1 MSGQSDSTNF
11 SRRRFLTTTAAAA
24 TAPLLAGAAHARPSD
39 SAQTAPGMFRL
50 VREIPVEAGYDLL
63 VAGGG
68 PAGVAAA
75 VSAARSG
82 AKVLLIEATGC
93 LGGMGTSGLVCS
105 FDPMGNGK
113 ENLVRGLMLE
123 IVEAMARRGFLPYKN
138 TSAQL
143 AGFHLWTHFNPEGY
157 KVVLDE
163 FVQKAGVEV
172 RLFTKLIDV
181 DADAAA
187 HGVRGVVVHD
197 IEGYRYLAARMFV
210 DATGDAVLAELAGA
224 ECRRAGQHTPH
235 IMPPTLTSI
244 YCGMHRGKYGEGG
257 IGKEVYAQGVRE
269 GAFSQPDYYLQG
281 LCRQSEEM
289 GYLNAMHV
297 FHVDPLR
304 AKDRTRAMIEGRRR
318 TQEIVKYFR
327 EHLPGCETLELA
339 ATGALLGVRES
350 RRIVGEYEL
359 TGEDLHDRRAFPDT
373 IGVYCKFV
381 DIHLYDP
388 PKRGDAT
395 TGDAGKTMTV
405 QPKPGE
411 HFSIPYSVL
420 VPRGWKNLWAAGRC
434 LSADVVA
441 HGSARCQPYCSMMGQ
456 AAGTAAA
463 QCLRTG
469 QTACDLDTAA
479 LIVALRQAGAYLPQ
493 NELSKEMT
501 RNHA

>member
-1 MSGQSDSTNF
+1 MGGQSDFANI
-11 SRRRFLTTTAAAA
+11 SRRQFLTTSAAAA
-24 TAPLLAGAAHARPSD
+24 SVPLLAGAAEARSND
-39 SAQTAPGMFRL
+39 STQAAPGAFRL
-50 VREIPVEAGYDLL
+50 VREIPVESGYDLL

-82 AKVLLIEATGC
+82 AKVLLVEAAGC

-123 IVEAMARRGFLPYKN
+123 IVEEMFRRGFVPYKHK
-138 TSAQL
+138 SDQL

-163 FVQKAGVEV
+163 FIQKAGVEV
-172 RLFTKLIDV
+172 RLFTKLID
-181 DADAAA
+181 ADTDTAART
-187 HGVRGVVVHD
+187 VRGVVVHD
-197 IEGYRYLAARMFV
+197 IEGYRYLGARMFV

-244 YCGMHRGKYGEGG
+244 YCGVHDGPIGRGCLGAS
-257 IGKEVYAQGVRE
+257 VYAQGVKE

-281 LCRQSEEM
+281 LSRQSEELA
-289 GYLNAMHV
+289 YLNAMHL
-297 FHVDPLR
+297 FGVDPLR
-304 AKDRTRAMIEGRRR
+304 AADRTRAMIEGRRR

-327 EHLPGCETLELA
+327 KHLKGCETMEVA

-359 TGEDLHDRRAFPDT
+359 THQDLHDRREFPDT

-381 DIHLYDP
+381 DIHLYEP
-388 PKRGDAT
+388 PKSGAAT

-469 QTACDLDTAA
+469 QTACDLDTEA
-479 LIVALRQAGAYLPQ
+479 LILALRQAGAYLPQ
-493 NELSKEMT
+493 SKLSKRMT
-501 RNHA
+501 RNRA

>member
-1 MSGQSDSTNF
+1 MGGQSDFANIN
-11 SRRRFLTTTAAAA
+11 RRQFLTTSAAASV
-24 TAPLLAGAAHARPSD
+24 PLLAGTAEARTDAPPQ
-39 SAQTAPGMFRL
+39 AAPGTFRL
-50 VREIPVEAGYDLL
+50 VREIPVQSGYDLL

-93 LGGMGTSGLVCS
+93 LGGMGTSGLVSS

-123 IVEAMARRGFLPYKN
+123 IVGEMFRRGFVPYQDQAK
-138 TSAQL
+138 QL
-143 AGFHLWTHFNPEGY
+143 AAFHHWTHFNPEGY
-157 KVVLDE
+157 KVVLDD

-172 RLFTKLIDV
+172 RLFTKLIDA
-181 DADAAA
+181 DADRTART
-187 HGVRGVVVHD
+187 VRSVVVHD
-197 IEGYRYLAARMFV
+197 IEGYHCLAARMFV
-210 DATGDAVLAELAGA
+210 DATGDAVLADLVGA
-224 ECRRAGQHTPH
+224 ECRRAGRDTPH

-257 IGKEVYAQGVRE
+257 IGKEVYAQGMRE
-269 GAFSQPDYYLQG
+269 GAFSQLDYYLQG

-289 GYLNAMHV
+289 GYLNAIHL
-297 FHVDPLR
+297 FGVDPLR

-318 TQEIVKYFR
+318 TQEIVNYFR
-327 EHLPGCETLELA
+327 KHLPGCETLELA

-350 RRIVGEYEL
+350 RQIVGEYEL
-359 TGEDLHDRRAFPDT
+359 TGDDLHDRREFPDT

-381 DIHLYDP
+381 DIHHYEP
-388 PKRGDAT
+388 PKPGAAT

-405 QPKPGE
+405 CPKPGE

-469 QTACDLDTAA
+469 QTACDLDTET
-479 LIVALRQAGAYLPQ
+479 LIVALRQGGAYLPQ
-493 NELSKEMT
+493 NKLSKQMT
-501 RNHA
+501 RNHV

>member
-1 MSGQSDSTNF
+1 MSGQSDFASI
-11 SRRRFLTTTAAAA
+11 SRRQFLTTSAAAA
-24 TAPLLAGAAHARPSD
+24 SAPLLAASAGARPAE
-39 SAQTAPGMFRL
+39 SAQAAPGTFRL
-50 VREIPVEAGYDLL
+50 VREIPVQSGYDLL

-82 AKVLLIEATGC
+82 VKVLLVEATGC

-123 IVEAMARRGFLPYKN
+123 IVEEMFRRGFVPYKN
-138 TSAQL
+138 SSEQL
-143 AGFHLWTHFNPEGY
+143 AAFHHWTHFNPEGY
-157 KVVLDE
+157 KVVLDAL
-163 FVQKAGVEV
+163 VQKAGVEV

-181 DADAAA
+181 DADRNA
-187 HGVRGVVVHD
+187 HSVRGIVVHD
-197 IEGYRYLAARMFV
+197 IEGYHYLAARMFV

-224 ECRRAGQHTPH
+224 ECRRAGRDTPH

-244 YCGMHRGKYGEGG
+244 YSGVHQGP
-257 IGKEVYAQGVRE
+257 IGNGCLGADVYAKGVRE

-281 LCRQSEEM
+281 LTRQSEELA
-289 GYLNAMHV
+289 YLNAMHL
-297 FHVDPLR
+297 FGVDPLR
-304 AKDRTRAMIEGRRR
+304 AADRTRAMIEGRRR
-318 TQEIVKYFR
+318 TQEIVNYFR
-327 EHLPGCETLELA
+327 KHLPGAEKMEVA

-350 RRIVGEYEL
+350 RQIVGEYEL
-359 TGEDLHDRRAFPDT
+359 TGEDLHDRREFPDT

-388 PKRGDAT
+388 PKPGAAT
-395 TGDAGKTMTV
+395 TGDAGKVMTV

-420 VPRGWKNLWAAGRC
+420 VPRGWKNLWAPGRC

-456 AAGTAAA
+456 AAGTAVV

-469 QTACDLDTAA
+469 QTACDLDTET
-479 LIVALRQAGAYLPQ
+479 LILALRQAGAYLPQ
-493 NELSKEMT
+493 KKLSKEMT
-501 RNHA
+501 RNRA